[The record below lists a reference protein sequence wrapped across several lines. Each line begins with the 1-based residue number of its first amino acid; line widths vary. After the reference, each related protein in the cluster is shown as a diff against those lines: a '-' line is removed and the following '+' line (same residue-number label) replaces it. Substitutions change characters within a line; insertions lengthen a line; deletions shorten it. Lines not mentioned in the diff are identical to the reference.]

1 MDASSIARSD
11 GTSVSAL
18 LASATYAFM
27 SLNSLVGPEILEPS
41 CRPPNN
47 CGSRT
52 VDGSGRLSLHARF
65 CFAPRAFC
73 VREIA
78 ARALTD
84 IVRFFLAEPF
94 GRPGPRWCPHRGR
107 QHCRVSSC
115 GRTPRRSKRGQ
126 HARTMHG
133 ISRRGGGRSVAPI
146 AYVTEDA
153 PTRKGR
159 GPRLIRSTTVTQNPE
174 VPAPALRCPLCDR
187 SLIYLQTVIG
197 GVKPPERWD
206 YFECVCPAGSFEY
219 RHRARKLRRTPDV
232 PRPRG

>member
-1 MDASSIARSD
+1 
-11 GTSVSAL
+11 
-18 LASATYAFM
+18 
-27 SLNSLVGPEILEPS
+27 
-41 CRPPNN
+41 
-47 CGSRT
+47 
-52 VDGSGRLSLHARF
+52 
-65 CFAPRAFC
+65 
-73 VREIA
+73 
-78 ARALTD
+78 
-84 IVRFFLAEPF
+84 
-94 GRPGPRWCPHRGR
+94 
-107 QHCRVSSC
+107 
-115 GRTPRRSKRGQ
+115 
-126 HARTMHG
+126 MHG

-174 VPAPALRCPLCDR
+174 VPAPALCCRLCDR

-232 PRPRG
+232 PRPAVRVEKATVGSDATACLCLGGVARAIMPQQIDREKRQQS